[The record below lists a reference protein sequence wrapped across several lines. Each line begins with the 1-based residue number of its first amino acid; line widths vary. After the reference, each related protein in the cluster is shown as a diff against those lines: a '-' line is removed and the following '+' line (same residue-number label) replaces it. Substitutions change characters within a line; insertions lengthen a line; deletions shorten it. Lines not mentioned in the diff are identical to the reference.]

1 MNYQNPWM
9 AKKGREETRLG
20 WQNGSLDYDSFY
32 AYLVVSTLLDFVRPL
47 LDLAPSARFLHVR
60 SRSRGAMERER
71 TGCAWAELRCAHGR
85 VDGASVGGAEGAHH
99 REGERRTGT
108 CGRAGGVAAA
118 GLRERGLG
126 DWLLESVVVGY
137 RECLYGLMGFLP

>member
-1 MNYQNPWM
+1 MLGGDPLSRLGHRCSIKRTMNYQNPWM

-32 AYLVVSTLLDFVRPL
+32 AYLAVSTLLDFARPL
-47 LDLAPSARFLHVR
+47 LDLAPSDRFLHVR

-85 VDGASVGGAEGAHH
+85 ADGVSAGGAEGDW
-99 REGERRTGT
+99 RSGG
-108 CGRAGGVAAA
+108 GRAA
-118 GLRERGLG
+118 
-126 DWLLESVVVGY
+126 
-137 RECLYGLMGFLP
+137 